1 MLQVDIPIELA
12 QTKIH
17 TDIRKYKFK
26 DMLQVDTAMTAV
38 SAGPGKSASQIFFYD
53 WSDNYRRVIKV
64 EINLLMTIILLQ
76 MTIIRM
82 TIIPMMQEMKARE
95 AAAKKEGKWTIFM
108 FKLLKILFSFKNH
121 KIKKKKQ
128 Y

>member
-1 MLQVDIPIELA
+1 MISLSISTCFQVDIHITLA

-17 TDIRKYKFK
+17 TDIRKYKFT

-64 EINLLMTIILLQ
+64 EDQPSDQNH
-76 MTIIRM
+76 
-82 TIIPMMQEMKARE
+82 PSPNDNHPHDAGD
-95 AAAKKEGKWTIFM
+95 EGQGGGSEKGG
-108 FKLLKILFSFKNH
+108 
-121 KIKKKKQ
+121 
-128 Y
+128 

>member
-1 MLQVDIPIELA
+1 
-12 QTKIH
+12 
-17 TDIRKYKFK
+17 
-26 DMLQVDTAMTAV
+26 MLQVDTAMTAV

-64 EINLLMTIILLQ
+64 EDQPSDDNHPNDIMNDI
-76 MTIIRM
+76 
-82 TIIPMMQEMKARE
+82 MMQEMKARE

-121 KIKKKKQ
+121 KIKKNIARIANAVQ
-128 Y
+128 CHN